1 MEYVERIFEI
11 LSVSKFVLPPK
22 LFPVLTE
29 RPLTT
34 ELQIR
39 YLELQI
45 QYTEL
50 QIQYTELHIYNDTG
64 RILGFNKTPDLSTV
78 INVLINVNTHFYREH
93 SIDNR
98 Q

>member
-11 LSVSKFVLPPK
+11 LSVSKFVVPPK

-39 YLELQI
+39 CL
-45 QYTEL
+45 EL

-64 RILGFNKTPDLSTV
+64 RILGINKTPDLSTV
-78 INVLINVNTHFYREH
+78 INVLINANTHLYR
-93 SIDNR
+93 DTR